1 MTTRDWT
8 ELISAY
14 LDDELSPAE
23 RREFEDRLA
32 RGEISAREL
41 EEMRAM
47 RNLTTAARPQEFPD
61 ETWDRYWDQTYN
73 RLERGFGWI
82 LFSIG
87 AIVLLSFGVYRFLLS
102 LFAADGAWW
111 IRLATGLVAAGLSL
125 LFVSVLRERLFV
137 WKHDP
142 YREVKR

>member
-1 MTTRDWT
+1 MRTDPT

-14 LDDELSPAE
+14 LDDELSPEE
-23 RREFEDRLA
+23 RREFEERLA
-32 RGEISAREL
+32 RGEIPAREL

-47 RNLTTAARPQEFPD
+47 RNLTTGARPESFPD
-61 ETWDRYWDQTYN
+61 ETWDRYWDRTFP
-73 RLERGFGWI
+73 RMERGVGWI
-82 LFSIG
+82 FLSLGAVMLLSIG
-87 AIVLLSFGVYRFLLS
+87 AYHFLVS
-102 LFAADGAWW
+102 LFDDSSSLWV
-111 IRLATGLVAAGLSL
+111 RLATAMVAAGLSL